1 MVAKTEH
8 KRRTGCPVACSLDV
22 IGDHWTL
29 LIIRNLMFS
38 GVHEYK
44 DMLKSEELISSSLLS
59 ARLKEMEE
67 NGLIGSVP
75 HPESRRRKLY
85 YLKPMG
91 KDLIY
96 VMVDMVLWS
105 MKYLTEFL
113 VIPKEKMELL
123 QNSPDEFIK
132 ITLEQIEAWEKA
144 HLT

>member
-144 HLT
+144 HPT

>member
-1 MVAKTEH
+1 
-8 KRRTGCPVACSLDV
+8 
-22 IGDHWTL
+22 
-29 LIIRNLMFS
+29 
-38 GVHEYK
+38 
-44 DMLKSEELISSSLLS
+44 MLKSEELISSSLLS

>member
-1 MVAKTEH
+1 MVAKIEH

-59 ARLKEMEE
+59 ARLKEMEK

-75 HPESRRRKLY
+75 HPESKRRKLY
-85 YLKPMG
+85 FLKPMG

-96 VMVDMVLWS
+96 LMVDMVLWA
-105 MKYLTEFL
+105 MKYLNEFL
-113 VIPKEKMELL
+113 AIPKEKMDLL
-123 QNSPDEFIK
+123 QNNPDAFIK
-132 ITLEQIEAWEKA
+132 ITLEQIEAWEKV
-144 HLT
+144 HLS

>member
-96 VMVDMVLWS
+96 VMVDLVLWS